1 MTKTHEHN
9 TKSSVRNKN
18 CNNMFYKVK
27 KKTERER
34 KNKCIIK
41 GEKNSLS
48 SSHYFISSTY

>member
-34 KNKCIIK
+34 ENKCIIK